1 MIFKVRNII
10 KKYGKKIVLNKFSYE
25 FKSGLYLLTGINGI
39 GKSTLLKIISKIIYP
54 SNDNYYITNTKVAYL
69 CEKIELI
76 NIKVINFLNKIASIN
91 DVEVDLKKLIAEWK
105 IPNKRINNLSKGN
118 KQKVSI
124 LMMMLTDCEIYVFDE
139 PTNALDE
146 YAISKFI
153 NFVNS
158 LINNEKTVIISTHDK
173 ECFKYIKHEEI
184 RLECLN

>member
-1 MIFKVRNII
+1 M
-10 KKYGKKIVLNKFSYE
+10 
-25 FKSGLYLLTGINGI
+25 
-39 GKSTLLKIISKIIYP
+39 
-54 SNDNYYITNTKVAYL
+54 
-69 CEKIELI
+69 I
-76 NIKVINFLNKIASIN
+76 NIKVINFLNKIAKIN
-91 DVEVDLKKLIAEWK
+91 SYEVDLNKLIDEWM
-105 IPNKRINNLSKGN
+105 IPNKRVSNLSKGN
-118 KQKVSI
+118 KQKVAI
-124 LMMMLTDCEIYVFDE
+124 LMMLLTDCEIYVFDE